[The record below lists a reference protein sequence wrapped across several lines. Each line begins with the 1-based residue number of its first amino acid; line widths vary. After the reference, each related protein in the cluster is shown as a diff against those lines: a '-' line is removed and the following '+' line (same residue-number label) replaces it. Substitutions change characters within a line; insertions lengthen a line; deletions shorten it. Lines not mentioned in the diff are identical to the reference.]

1 MGEARQA
8 THTPRGHGARTR
20 AACLG
25 RRLLGGTLLIAVLT
39 ACQPAPPAPAANSA
53 PPAAPAGAPP
63 ASAPASAA
71 PAAPPALIPLAAA
84 NPVIGSVS
92 MIVPVVTR
100 LGLFQEYG
108 LDATVTYIQSG
119 QRTAASVIAGETPI
133 AFSGGQPV
141 ISTQASGG
149 DMIAVAMLVP
159 RFTYDIQV
167 TQNIERP
174 EQLRGGLISSSSRGG
189 TADMALQYLAEQW
202 GMKLDEDLQVL
213 ATGGQPERLAAL
225 ESGNVQAAMVEP
237 PFSLIARRMGFRTL
251 VNLRDADYE
260 APSYGVITTR
270 AYIASNEEAV
280 RRFLRATVAGVHRLK
295 TDPEGMVP
303 LLVEEYKLDG
313 PEYARE
319 MLTEVAQKIMPRAPY
334 PTPRMFENTI
344 RNLALTTPEVAQL
357 RVDDLIE
364 PRFIREMEDDG
375 FIRGLYGN

>member
-1 MGEARQA
+1 MAPLLLA
-8 THTPRGHGARTR
+8 L
-20 AACLG
+20 AA
-25 RRLLGGTLLIAVLT
+25 LGGLLA
-39 ACQPAPPAPAANSA
+39 ACQPVPAASSA
-53 PPAAPAGAPP
+53 PPPAAPPA

-92 MIVPVVTR
+92 MVVPVLQR

-141 ISTQASGG
+141 ISTQLSGG
-149 DMIAVAMLVP
+149 DLVCVAILVP
-159 RFTYDIQV
+159 RFTYDVQV
-167 TQNIERP
+167 TSNIERP

-202 GMKLDEDLQVL
+202 GMKLDEDVHVL

-225 ESGNVQAAMVEP
+225 ESGQVQAAMVEP
-237 PFSLIARRMGFRTL
+237 PFSLIAQRMGFHTL

-260 APSYGVITTR
+260 APTYGVITTR
-270 AYIASNEEAV
+270 AYIASNEEVV
-280 RRFLRATVAGVHRLK
+280 RRFLRAAVAAVHRMK
-295 TDPEGMVP
+295 TDPESLVP
-303 LLVEEYKLDG
+303 LLVDEYKLDG
-313 PEYARE
+313 PEFARE
-319 MLTEVAQKIMPRAPY
+319 MLNEVPLKLMPRAPY

-357 RVDDLIE
+357 RVEDLIE
-364 PRFIREMEDDG
+364 PRFVRELDEGG
-375 FIRGLYGN
+375 FIRGLYGD

>member
-1 MGEARQA
+1 MRNAREADRK
-8 THTPRGHGARTR
+8 RGAG
-20 AACLG
+20 G
-25 RRLLGGTLLIAVLT
+25 RRWAGRLLSLALFGGLLA
-39 ACQPAPPAPAANSA
+39 ACQPPPAPAAKTA
-53 PPAAPAGAPP
+53 PPPAPAPAG
-63 ASAPASAA
+63 APASAA
-71 PAAPPALIPLAAA
+71 PAPPPALIPLAAA
-84 NPVIGSVS
+84 NPVIGAVS
-92 MIVPVVTR
+92 MIVPVTTR

-149 DMIAVAMLVP
+149 DMVSVAILVP

-167 TQNIERP
+167 TPNIERP

-189 TADMALQYLAEQW
+189 TADMALQYVAEQW
-202 GMKLDEDLQVL
+202 GMKLDEDVQVL

-251 VNLRDADYE
+251 VNLRESDYE

-270 AYIASNEEAV
+270 AYIASNEEVV
-280 RRFLRATVAGVHRLK
+280 RRFLRAVVAGVHRLK
-295 TDPEGMVP
+295 TDPEGLVP

-313 PEYARE
+313 PELARE
-319 MLTEVAQKIMPRAPY
+319 MLAEVAQKIMPRAPY
-334 PTPRMFENTI
+334 PNARGFENTL

-357 RVDDLIE
+357 RVEDLIE
-364 PRFIREMEDDG
+364 PRFIRELEDDG
-375 FIRGLYGN
+375 FIRRLYGN

>member
-1 MGEARQA
+1 MGYPYARRSRA
-8 THTPRGHGARTR
+8 ARTGRGHAARPGLLVL
-20 AACLG
+20 A
-25 RRLLGGTLLIAVLT
+25 LLGAALA
-39 ACQPAPPAPAANSA
+39 ACQPAPAAKSA
-53 PPAAPAGAPP
+53 PPAAPSASGA

-84 NPVIGSVS
+84 NPVIGAVS
-92 MIVPVVTR
+92 MIVPVTTR

-141 ISTQASGG
+141 ISTQLSGG
-149 DMIAVAMLVP
+149 DLVSVAILVP

-167 TQNIERP
+167 APNIERP

-202 GMKLDEDLQVL
+202 GMKLDEDVQVL

-251 VNLRDADYE
+251 VNLRDSDYE

-270 AYIASNEEAV
+270 AYIASHEEVV

-295 TDPEGMVP
+295 TDPEGLVP

-313 PEYARE
+313 PELARE
-319 MLTEVAQKIMPRAPY
+319 MLAEVAQKIMPRAPY

-357 RVDDLIE
+357 RVEDLIE
-364 PRFIREMEDDG
+364 PRFIREMEEDG
-375 FIRGLYGN
+375 FIRRLYGE